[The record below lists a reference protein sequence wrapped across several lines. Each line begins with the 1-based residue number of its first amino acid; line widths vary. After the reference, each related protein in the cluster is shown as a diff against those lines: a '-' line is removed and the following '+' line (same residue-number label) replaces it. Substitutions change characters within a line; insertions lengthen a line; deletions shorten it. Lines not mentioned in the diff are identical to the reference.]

1 MNALANQAIANLF
14 IGFGLAFVNVII
26 CYFLPF
32 APRIISVLRW
42 GKRPHIWIGI
52 YFIALIIQLVTS
64 PYFRSLIVS
73 VSAELAWSP
82 YQALFNVLGIVIMD
96 LFVMGWDAIRKGSV
110 IGRKRLNSARTYV
123 GEKLDDLNLPI
134 GTTPEEQQA
143 QAEAAAQAT
152 AERKQRLN
160 ERLEDY

>member
-42 GKRPHIWIGI
+42 GMRPHIWIGI

-82 YQALFNVLGIVIMD
+82 YQALFNVLGIVLMD
-96 LFVMGWDAIRKGSV
+96 VLVRGWQALRKGS
-110 IGRKRLNSARTYV
+110 IMGREQLDSARTYV
-123 GEKLDDLNLPI
+123 EEKLDNLDLP
-134 GTTPEEQQA
+134 GTTSEEQQA
-143 QAEAAAQAT
+143 KAEAAAQAST
-152 AERKQRLN
+152 ERKQRLN

>member
-42 GKRPHIWIGI
+42 GMRPHIWIGI
-52 YFIALIIQLVTS
+52 YFIALIVQLVTS

-82 YQALFNVLGIVIMD
+82 YQALFNVLGIVLMD
-96 LFVMGWDAIRKGSV
+96 ALVMGWETLRKGS
-110 IGRKRLNSARTYV
+110 ITGRKQLDSARTYV
-123 GEKLDDLNLPI
+123 EDKLDNLELPV
-134 GTTPEEQQA
+134 GTTPEERQAKAEATA
-143 QAEAAAQAT
+143 QAN